1 MHFAEDK
8 KEEEEL
14 TDIISLQ
21 AVNLGLF
28 REKRIMICVN
38 KIMHG
43 LFKHPVYNT

>member
-21 AVNLGLF
+21 AVHLGLF
-28 REKRIMICVN
+28 REKRIKAHRKLRE
-38 KIMHG
+38 KISTQ
-43 LFKHPVYNT
+43 LL